1 MKSVAQRS
9 GSCGLFT
16 MVSWSVNSI
25 TYWIRLVVVN
35 VYHWKIV
42 HSC

>member
-1 MKSVAQRS
+1 MKLVAQRS

-25 TYWIRLVVVN
+25 TCWIKLVVVY
-35 VYHWKIV
+35 VYHWKMSTV
-42 HSC
+42 V